1 MEKTKNA
8 IKVLLKTGMK
18 VVEAVKDDG
27 KVDLSESMG
36 IAISAVGLVSVFK
49 NIPEIKEEIKNATP
63 EQIATVVADFK
74 AEFDL
79 PNDEAEKIVETGVE
93 ILTNLAVL
101 IFKK

>member
-49 NIPEIKEEIKNATP
+49 NIPEIKDEIKNATP
-63 EQIATVVADFK
+63 EQISTVVAEFK

>member
-79 PNDEAEKIVETGVE
+79 PNDEDEKIVETGVE